1 VDIDYPDLITIKAGI
16 IAQTPGLNGLL
27 TDKQHHETPVDHV
40 HYQSNEYIALG
51 CDLRDLDT
59 LQRLFEKHGLVD
71 HAVFFTA
78 EVSLTYMAKDSV
90 DALIAWA
97 ASLPS
102 GKFPIPTVETE
113 LTSHV
118 QRGSQSSNKS
128 CPTVL
133 TTPSHAPCSS
143 TSTH

>member
-1 VDIDYPDLITIKAGI
+1 M
-16 IAQTPGLNGLL
+16 NGLL

-97 ASLPS
+97 ASLPDGNS
-102 GKFPIPTVETE
+102 AIPIIETE
-113 LTSHV
+113 LTSYV
-118 QRGSQSSNKS
+118 KRGSQSWNKS
-128 CPTVL
+128 CPTDL
-133 TTPSHAPCSS
+133 TTPSPAPC
-143 TSTH
+143 